1 MTFAV
6 QAPHQAP
13 LEVVSDL
20 PADTWNAYVEAQ
32 PQATVYHLAQ
42 WAGVIQR
49 AFGRRATMLATREH
63 GRVTGVL
70 PLVFFDARLFGRFVT
85 SMPFVNYGGI
95 VADTAAATGAL
106 FAAAVADA
114 RSRRAAYLELRHANR
129 LLPDAPVR
137 DHKVAMVLPLASS
150 ADAQWS
156 ALDRKIR
163 NQVRKAEKSN
173 LIVREGGVEL
183 LEAFYTVLC
192 RNMRDLG
199 SPVHARRFFEQVLTT
214 FPDRTRI
221 VSVWL
226 GSTPVAAS
234 LVLWHRQRME
244 VPWASAIRDYNAL
257 CPNMLLYWA
266 MLKMGIGRGFTEF
279 DFGRSTPHEGTY
291 QFKEQWGA
299 LPHQLWWEYWLDA
312 GVTLPDRSPKN
323 SKFSLGI
330 AAWRRLP
337 VAVANTLGPLIVRNI
352 P

>member
-1 MTFAV
+1 MTTFVRAD
-6 QAPHQAP
+6 HQANID
-13 LEVVSDL
+13 VVADL
-20 PADTWNAYVEAQ
+20 PADTWNAYVEAH
-32 PQATVYHLAQ
+32 PQTTVYHLAE
-42 WAGVIQR
+42 WAGVIER

-95 VADTAAATGAL
+95 VADTAAATDAL

-114 RSRRAAYLELRHANR
+114 RSRRAAYLELRHASR

-137 DHKVAMVLPLASS
+137 DHKVSMILPLASS

-163 NQVRKAEKSN
+163 NQVRKAEKSG
-173 LIVREGGVEL
+173 LTVRQGGAEL
-183 LEAFYTVLC
+183 LDAFYTVLC

-199 SPVHARRFFEQVLTT
+199 SPVHARRFFEEVLTA

-226 GSTPVAAS
+226 GSAPVAAS
-234 LVLWHRQRME
+234 FVLWHRQRME
-244 VPWASAIRDYNAL
+244 VPWASAIRDYNSL
-257 CPNMLLYWA
+257 CPNVLLYWE
-266 MLKMGIGRGFTEF
+266 MLKLAIGRGFTEF

-291 QFKEQWGA
+291 HFKEQWGA
-299 LPHQLWWEYWLDA
+299 LPHQLWWEYWLEA

-323 SKFSLGI
+323 ARFSLGI
-330 AAWRRLP
+330 TAWRRLP
-337 VAVANTLGPLIVRNI
+337 LAIANTLGPLIVRNI

>member
-1 MTFAV
+1 MTSVVLAG
-6 QAPHQAP
+6 HQAP
-13 LEVVSDL
+13 IEVVSDI
-20 PADTWNAYVEAQ
+20 PAAAWNAFVENH
-32 PQATVYHLAQ
+32 PQASVYHRAE
-42 WAGVIQR
+42 WAGVIER

-63 GRVTGVL
+63 GRLTGIL

-95 VADTAAATGAL
+95 VADTPDATAAL
-106 FAAAVADA
+106 YAAAVADA
-114 RSRRAAYLELRHANR
+114 KSRRAAYLELRHSSR
-129 LLPDAPVR
+129 LLPEAPVR
-137 DHKVAMVLPLASS
+137 DHKVSMILPLGST
-150 ADAQWS
+150 ADEQWN

-173 LIVREGGVEL
+173 LTVREGGVEL
-183 LEAFYTVLC
+183 LDAFYTILC

-199 SPVHARRFFEQVLTT
+199 SPVHARRFFEEVLTT

-221 VSVWL
+221 VSIWL
-226 GSTPVAAS
+226 DSTPVAAS

-257 CPNMLLYWA
+257 CPNMLLYWE
-266 MLKMGIGRGFTEF
+266 MLKLAIERGVTEF

-291 QFKEQWGA
+291 QFKAQWGA
-299 LPHQLWWEYWLDA
+299 QPHQLWWEYWLEA
-312 GVTLPDRSPKN
+312 GVSLPDRSPKN

-337 VAVANTLGPLIVRNI
+337 VPVANFVGPLIVRNI